1 MERGRSRIMRKQ
13 IGESSNIWGKFVGTI
28 ARVWF
33 RVFSRGVVFRWRR
46 RRHFLA
52 VKSCHPW
59 GETAA
64 PRISLIFHIF
74 APIFIFLQK
83 ILLFHSPSLH
93 FLQIENNMFLFEI
106 SSSIRR
112 RGAGASW
119 RHVAPIGN
127 IWRLFVSKVFHTIL
141 WKLGQI
147 RTHNRMRQF

>member
-13 IGESSNIWGKFVGTI
+13 IWESSNIFGEI
-28 ARVWF
+28 CRNNCS
-33 RVFSRGVVFRWRR
+33 RLIQSFSRGVVFRCRR

-52 VKSCHPW
+52 VKSCHPR

-74 APIFIFLQK
+74 APIFLFLQK
-83 ILLFHSPSLH
+83 ILLFHSPSLR

-106 SSSIRR
+106 SSSIKR
-112 RGAGASW
+112 RGGGASW

-141 WKLGQI
+141 
-147 RTHNRMRQF
+147 

>member
-13 IGESSNIWGKFVGTI
+13 IWESSNILGEI
-28 ARVWF
+28 CRNNC
-33 RVFSRGVVFRWRR
+33 SRLIQSFFPGSHVSLLRR

-52 VKSCHPW
+52 VKSCHPT

-74 APIFIFLQK
+74 APIFLFLQK
-83 ILLFHSPSLH
+83 ILLFHSPSLR

-106 SSSIRR
+106 SSSIKR

-141 WKLGQI
+141 
-147 RTHNRMRQF
+147 